1 MKSWAGLPL
10 GVLAAFALAG
20 CGSSPSSGATR
31 PSSSPVASIAA
42 AKPGCDLVPGS
53 LVTEKLGISVGDPRV
68 TANALVTTC
77 MYAVGSNPSGVIIRF
92 QIHSDHAS
100 FLNGKANFN
109 STSNVSGV
117 GDEAYSSVL
126 ATYTALIARKGTVEI
141 EITSKAAL
149 AAERGLML
157 TLLAEV

>member
-1 MKSWAGLPL
+1 
-10 GVLAAFALAG
+10 
-20 CGSSPSSGATR
+20 
-31 PSSSPVASIAA
+31 
-42 AKPGCDLVPGS
+42 
-53 LVTEKLGISVGDPRV
+53 
-68 TANALVTTC
+68 
-77 MYAVGSNPSGVIIRF
+77 MYVVGSNPSGVIIRF

-117 GDEAYSSVL
+117 WDEAYSSVL